1 MASEE
6 DDPLWSD
13 IRAAAMPTFD
23 ARLFHERA
31 GLQPGEALKWWEQHV
46 LSGEAA
52 SAIAAGWSLDD
63 VVRAREA
70 SLPIGNAIDFGQR
83 TGLDPADV
91 VSWWQQGVR
100 ADEAVEALARGW
112 TLNEAVQLHPS
123 VVERIERTEAERRAA
138 EARRARAEAER
149 RRVGE
154 AQRGREEADRAER
167 ERRRSVVDGLDLHV
181 DVDGSPLR
189 FWIAVSEPTYWAVEI
204 DEAER
209 SELGESDSLEACLAS
224 VAERVTH
231 FGGTI
236 REVSCKRIGPE
247 QFLAASDVVARAC
260 DRLVQIRV
268 KRGEHQRPPEMQRV
282 ANNELDDIY
291 DDDADIDRSEATHER
306 FPPGARLLV
315 ARRFSVDDHAMLA
328 PALPEA
334 WPSFTRHSDPVVS
347 VGDLFLVRDV
357 TGEGW
362 EPAGRFDDAAE
373 GHAEAEHLLHERSL
387 G

>member
-6 DDPLWSD
+6 HDPLWSD
-13 IRAAAMPTFD
+13 IRKATMPAFD
-23 ARLFHERA
+23 ARLFLERA
-31 GLQPGEALKWWEQHV
+31 GLQPAEAVRWWEQYV

-70 SLPIGNAIDFGQR
+70 SLPIGDAIDFGQR

-91 VSWWQQGVR
+91 LSWWQQGVR

-112 TLNEAVQLHPS
+112 SLNEAVQRHPS

-138 EARRARAEAER
+138 EARRARAEAES

-154 AQRGREEADRAER
+154 AQRARDEADRAQR
-167 ERRRSVVDGLDLHV
+167 QRRKSVVDGLDLHV
-181 DVDGSPLR
+181 DVGGSPVR

-204 DEAER
+204 DDAER

-224 VAERVTH
+224 VAERVSH
-231 FGGTI
+231 IGGTI
-236 REVSCKRIGPE
+236 REASCKRIGPE
-247 QFLAASDVVARAC
+247 QFLAASDGVARLC
-260 DRLVQIRV
+260 DWLVHIRV
-268 KRGEHQRPPEMQRV
+268 ERGERQRPSEMQH
-282 ANNELDDIY
+282 AAANELDDIY
-291 DDDADIDRSEATHER
+291 DDDGIDRSEATHEK

-334 WPSFTRHSDPVVS
+334 WPSFIRHSDPVVS

-362 EPAGRFDDAAE
+362 EPVGRFDDPARGVAAAE
-373 GHAEAEHLLHERSL
+373 QLLAGRDVE
-387 G
+387 